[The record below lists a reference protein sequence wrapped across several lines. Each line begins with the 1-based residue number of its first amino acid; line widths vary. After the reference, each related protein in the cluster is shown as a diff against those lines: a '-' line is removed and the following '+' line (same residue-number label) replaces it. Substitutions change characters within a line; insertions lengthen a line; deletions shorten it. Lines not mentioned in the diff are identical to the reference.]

1 MCCIV
6 PKNAIVLVHQFE
18 IMDTRVYV
26 VIVLLFLFST
36 CTQLQAQGNNKS
48 DTLYGQIA
56 HMDSL
61 LFNAFNSRDIKTF
74 EKLFFGGT
82 GILPRQRRCYR
93 LRRYRNWFSHI
104 LSPREWK
111 AGMWHFQIHAHMEKN
126 GQRVENNKNYQLRS
140 LIESL

>member
-6 PKNAIVLVHQFE
+6 PKNAIVLFHQFE
-18 IMDTRVYV
+18 IMDARVYV

-74 EKLFFGGT
+74 EKLFSEDLEFYHDKGGVT
-82 GILPRQRRCYR
+82 GYSAIEIG
-93 LRRYRNWFSHI
+93 SHTFCHLENGKQECGTFKFMHI
-104 LSPREWK
+104 WK
-111 AGMWHFQIHAHMEKN
+111 RTGNDWKITRIISYDH
-126 GQRVENNKNYQLRS
+126 
-140 LIESL
+140 